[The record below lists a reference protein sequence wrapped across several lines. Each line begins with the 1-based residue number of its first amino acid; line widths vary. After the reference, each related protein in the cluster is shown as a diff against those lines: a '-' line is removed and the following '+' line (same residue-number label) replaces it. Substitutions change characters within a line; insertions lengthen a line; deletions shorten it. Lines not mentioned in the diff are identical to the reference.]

1 MINNK
6 AFEEMTSQELY
17 ELARQRAELEKEQQ
31 KEARKQRIEE
41 LRAKRRELTNE
52 FNRQIREIE
61 SELQNL
67 ICRRRKTTTVGAAAT
82 ATETPPAGK
91 VQATQKVVDF
101 VNAKSQASTKEIKE
115 HLAEIGVEVA
125 NLSQLLAYLKKKGRL
140 SSSGRGMFAA
150 IK

>member
-41 LRAKRRELTNE
+41 LRAKRKEVTNE
-52 FNRQIREIE
+52 YNRQIREIE

-67 ICRRRKTTTVGAAAT
+67 IGRRRRTSVAGAAAT
-82 ATETPPAGK
+82 ATTPPAGK
-91 VQATQKVVDF
+91 IQATQKVVDF
-101 VNAKSQASTKEIKE
+101 VNAKSQASTKEIKD

-140 SSSGRGMFAA
+140 SSSGRGMYAA

>member
-41 LRAKRRELTNE
+41 LRAKRKEVTNE
-52 FNRQIREIE
+52 YNRQIREIE

-67 ICRRRKTTTVGAAAT
+67 IGRRRKTVTASASTT
-82 ATETPPAGK
+82 ATTPPAGK
-91 VQATQKVVDF
+91 IQATQKVVDF
-101 VNAKSQASTKEIKE
+101 VNAQSQASTKETKD

-140 SSSGRGMFAA
+140 TSSGRGMYSA

>member
-41 LRAKRRELTNE
+41 LRAKRKEVTNE
-52 FNRQIREIE
+52 YNRQIREIE

-67 ICRRRKTTTVGAAAT
+67 IGRRRKTVTASASTT
-82 ATETPPAGK
+82 ATTPPAGK
-91 VQATQKVVDF
+91 IQATQKVVDF
-101 VNAKSQASTKEIKE
+101 VNAQSQASTKEIKD

-140 SSSGRGMFAA
+140 SSSGRGMYAA